1 MRKWDNKNSTKLPA
15 EEVVTI
21 DVIEEKVARLKAV
34 VAKAEEIL
42 SHMREMER
50 QTQLH

>member
-1 MRKWDNKNSTKLPA
+1 MRKRDNDNSAILPVA
-15 EEVVTI
+15 EVITI
-21 DVIEEKVARLKAV
+21 DVIEERSPGSKRWS
-34 VAKAEEIL
+34 KAEEIL

>member
-1 MRKWDNKNSTKLPA
+1 MRKWDNVTSAKPPA
-15 EEVVTI
+15 EEVITI

-34 VAKAEEIL
+34 VTKAEEIL

-50 QTQLH
+50 QRQLH